1 MAKVLVTGG
10 AGFIGS
16 TLVPK
21 LLGLGNQVV
30 VVDNMSRGS
39 RDFLPALH
47 HLQIHEADIRDTGT
61 ITRLAQG
68 CDTLIH
74 LAAYGS
80 VVESVAEPSEN
91 FSVNVE
97 GTFSVLKAAKHS
109 GVRKLVFASTGGAL
123 IGNAQPP
130 VDERSVPRPIS
141 PYGASKLAGEGYCCA
156 FANAY
161 GMSVTALRFANVI
174 GPQSLHKKGAVT
186 NFFKAIIDSR
196 PIVIYG
202 DGSATRDF
210 LYVEDLCQGITKA
223 VQSGLTGFNVFH
235 LASTKEVSVRQ
246 LAELCIEVS
255 GRADHP
261 IIFEPKRDGEVDRN
275 CASSLVASE
284 SLGFKPTWNVKDALS
299 ETWKWFSTCYRG
311 LG

>member
-1 MAKVLVTGG
+1 MAKILVTGG

-16 TLVPK
+16 TLVPR
-21 LLGLGNQVV
+21 LVGLGNQVL
-30 VVDNMSRGS
+30 VVDNLSRGS
-39 RDFLPALH
+39 RGFLSALP
-47 HLQIHEADIRDTGT
+47 HLEFHEADIRDTGT
-61 ITRLAQG
+61 MTRIAQG
-68 CDTLIH
+68 CDILIH

-97 GTFSVLKAAKHS
+97 GTFSVLKAARDS
-109 GVRKLVFASTGGAL
+109 GVSKLIFASTGGAL

-186 NFFKAIIDSR
+186 NFFKAIIDNR
-196 PIVIYG
+196 PVIIYG

-210 LYVEDLCQGITKA
+210 LYVEDLCQGITNA
-223 VQSGLTGFNVFH
+223 VLSHLAGFNVFH
-235 LASTKEVSVRQ
+235 LASGKEVSVRQ

-255 GRADHP
+255 GHVDHQ
-261 IIFEPKRDGEVDRN
+261 IVFEPKRDGEVDRN

-284 SLGFKPTWNVKDALS
+284 SLGFVPQWSIKDGLVKTW
-299 ETWKWFSTCYRG
+299 EWFKTNY
-311 LG
+311 

>member
-1 MAKVLVTGG
+1 MAKILVTGG

-16 TLVPK
+16 TLVPQ
-21 LLGLGNQVV
+21 LVGLGNQVV
-30 VVDNMSRGS
+30 VVDNLSRGS
-39 RDFLPALH
+39 RDYLPALPQ
-47 HLQIHEADIRDTGT
+47 LEIHEADIRDTGT
-61 ITRLAQG
+61 MTRLAQG

-74 LAAYGS
+74 LAANGS
-80 VVESVAEPSEN
+80 VVESVSEPSEN

-97 GTFSVLKAAKHS
+97 GTFSVLKAARNS
-109 GVRKLVFASTGGAL
+109 CVPKLIFASTGGAL
-123 IGNAQPP
+123 IGNALPP

-161 GMSVTALRFANVI
+161 GISVTALRFANVI

-210 LYVEDLCQGITKA
+210 LYVEDLCQGIIKA
-223 VQSGLTGFNVFH
+223 VHSGLTGFNVFH

-255 GRADHP
+255 GYAGHQ
-261 IIFEPKRDGEVDRN
+261 IVYEPKRDGEVDRN

-284 SLGFKPTWNVKDALS
+284 SLGFIPEWSIREGLEKTW
-299 ETWKWFSTCYRG
+299 EWFATNY
-311 LG
+311 

>member
-1 MAKVLVTGG
+1 MAKILVTGG

-16 TLVPK
+16 TLVPR
-21 LLGLGNQVV
+21 LAEHGNQLV
-30 VVDNMSRGS
+30 VVDNLTRGS
-39 RDFLPALH
+39 RDFLPELPG
-47 HLQIHEADIRDTGT
+47 LEIHEVDIRDTGT
-61 ITRLAQG
+61 MTRLAQG

-74 LAAYGS
+74 LAAFGS

-97 GTFSVLKAAKHS
+97 GTFSVLKAARNS
-109 GVRKLVFASTGGAL
+109 DVRKLIFASTGGAL
-123 IGNAQPP
+123 IGNALPP

-161 GMSVTALRFANVI
+161 GMDVTALRFANVI

-210 LYVEDLCQGITKA
+210 LYVEDLCHGIIKA
-223 VQSGLTGFNVFH
+223 VQSGLTGFNVLH
-235 LASTKEVSVRQ
+235 LASGKEISVRQ
-246 LAELCIEVS
+246 LADLCIDVS
-255 GRADHP
+255 GHADHK
-261 IIFEPKRDGEVDRN
+261 IVFEPKRDGEVDRN

-284 SLGFKPTWNVKDALS
+284 SLGFEPKWGIRDGLVKTW
-299 ETWKWFSTCYRG
+299 EWFATNY
-311 LG
+311 

>member
-1 MAKVLVTGG
+1 MAKIFVTGG

-16 TLVPK
+16 TLVPQ
-21 LLGLGNQVV
+21 LVGLGNQVV
-30 VVDNMSRGS
+30 VVDNFSRGS
-39 RDFLPALH
+39 RDFLPALPN
-47 HLQIHEADIRDTGT
+47 LEIHEADIRDTGMV
-61 ITRLAQG
+61 TRLVQG
-68 CDTLIH
+68 CDTVIH

-80 VVESVAEPSEN
+80 VVESVVEPSEN

-97 GTFSVLKAAKHS
+97 GTFSVLKAARDRS
-109 GVRKLVFASTGGAL
+109 VRKLIFASTGGAL
-123 IGNAQPP
+123 IGNAEPP

-174 GPQSLHKKGAVT
+174 GPYSLHKKGAVT

-196 PIVIYG
+196 PIVIFG

-210 LYVEDLCQGITKA
+210 LYVDDLCQGIIKA
-223 VQSGLTGFNVFH
+223 VQSDLSGFNVFH
-235 LASTKEVSVRQ
+235 LASGKEVTVRQ
-246 LAELCIEVS
+246 LAEFCIEVS
-255 GRADHP
+255 GRTNHQ

-275 CASSLVASE
+275 FASSMVASE
-284 SLGFKPTWNVKDALS
+284 ILDFKPASNVKEALF
-299 ETWKWFSTCYRG
+299 ETWKWFSNSYHRQG
-311 LG
+311 